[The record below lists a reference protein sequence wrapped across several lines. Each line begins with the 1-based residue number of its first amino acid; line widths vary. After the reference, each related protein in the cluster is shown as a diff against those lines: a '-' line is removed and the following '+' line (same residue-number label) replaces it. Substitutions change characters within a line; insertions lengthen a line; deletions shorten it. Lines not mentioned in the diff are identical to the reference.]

1 MTRLVRSFRAGLRV
15 LRRTA
20 WKDECLAGAPVP
32 DTEGCDLAAC
42 GVVALTDLGIGGGGA
57 ISCLEGPGAPRS
69 AKLMALGLVPG
80 VRLRL
85 LQRYPAFV
93 IRVGRAEL
101 ALDAELA
108 GRIRVRV
115 E

>member
-1 MTRLVRSFRAGLRV
+1 
-15 LRRTA
+15 
-20 WKDECLAGAPVP
+20 
-32 DTEGCDLAAC
+32 
-42 GVVALTDLGIGGGGA
+42 
-57 ISCLEGPGAPRS
+57 
-69 AKLMALGLVPG
+69 
-80 VRLRL
+80 RLRL

-101 ALDAELA
+101 ALDGELA